1 MTDVPSPIPTLDRLR
16 LPLADL
22 LGGYEVP
29 PGHFDELRTDGAT
42 LRSHWDAFA
51 RHAAW
56 NAEALGAAEARV
68 AQQIHENGVTYNV
81 YADPGGASR
90 PWGLDVLPLL
100 VPAAEWETLADG
112 LRQRARLLNA
122 VMADLYGPQQ
132 LLQDGSVPA
141 ALVFGHPGFLR
152 PCHGIVPPG
161 GCYLHQVAFDLAR
174 GPDKRWRIV
183 GTRSQAP
190 SGAGYALENRITI
203 SRLFPDAFREMHVHM
218 LASFFR
224 TLQETLLAFA
234 PSAAEVPH
242 IVLLTPGPYNETYFE
257 HAYLARYLGFTL
269 AEGSD
274 LTVRDDRVYLKT
286 VNGLERVHGIL
297 RRLDDDFC
305 DPVEL
310 RADSALGIPGLVQA
324 WRAGGVLVANAL
336 GAGILESS
344 ALLAFMPGACER
356 LLGETLKL
364 PSIGTWWC
372 GEPAALEDVLP
383 RLKTSVI
390 KSAFPRAAFQPVF
403 VDSLDEAERAAWAD
417 RLLATPD
424 EFVVEEYVPLSHA
437 PSWEQGHIC
446 GRALMLRVLLV
457 NDGRGDYRVMPGGL
471 ARIASGERQIVSSQ
485 RGGRSK
491 DTWVLSDAPVQ
502 RFSLLQGRLRPE
514 DINRSERI
522 VSSRSAEHLFWMGRY
537 AERSENCARLLRA
550 VITRLPYAEALPLAM
565 AQPIVRTCVRQGLL
579 DPEDGWGSADAAGSG
594 SDALERAL
602 VRGLVDDKTQS
613 VTFNIIQ
620 TVRAASAVRDRL
632 SSDNWRLLSRLAE
645 DASGASHGSLT
656 TTLEHL
662 DRVIIALVAV
672 GGLET
677 AHMTRDD
684 GWRFLSLGRHLER
697 LLYIAT
703 TVRDVAESGLFED
716 ALLLEWLL
724 DLSDSLITYRARYMR
739 HPEWLGVAHLL
750 TADQRN
756 PRAAAFQLARLAKHA
771 KALPGGGMTDMA
783 VALQHSAEA
792 CETRDVWQGELFG
805 GAHSLEAVLEDAETL
820 ALSLSNELTLRFF
833 SHVYEPTHSTA
844 IL

>member
-1 MTDVPSPIPTLDRLR
+1 MTDVPSPTPTLDRLR

-22 LGGYEVP
+22 LAGYEVP
-29 PGHFDELRTDGAT
+29 PGHFDELRTNNGA
-42 LRSHWDAFA
+42 LRPDWQAFA
-51 RHAAW
+51 KHTAW
-56 NAEALGAAEARV
+56 NADALASAEARV

-100 VPAAEWETLADG
+100 VPAAEWETLAQG

-122 VMADLYGPQQ
+122 LMADLYGPQQ
-132 LLQDGSVPA
+132 LLHDGSLPA
-141 ALVFGHPGFLR
+141 ALVLGHPGFLR

-161 GCYLHQVAFDLAR
+161 GCFLHQVAFDLAR
-174 GPDKRWRIV
+174 GSDGRWRIV
-183 GTRSQAP
+183 ETRCQAP

-224 TLQETLLAFA
+224 TLQETLLACS
-234 PSAAEVPH
+234 PSAADAPH

-344 ALLAFMPGACER
+344 ALLAFLPAACER

-364 PSIGTWWC
+364 ASIATWWC
-372 GEPAALEDVLP
+372 GESAALDDVLP
-383 RLKTSVI
+383 RLHTSVI
-390 KSAFPRAAFQPVF
+390 KSAFPRASFQPLF
-403 VDSLDEAERAAWAD
+403 ADGLDEAGRAAWTE
-417 RLLATPD
+417 RLRATPE

-437 PSWEQGHIC
+437 PSWEQGHVG
-446 GRALMLRVLLV
+446 GRALMLRVFLAH
-457 NDGRGDYRVMPGGL
+457 DGHGDYRVMPGGL
-471 ARIASGERQIVSSQ
+471 ARIAGGERQIVSSQ

-491 DTWVLSDAPVQ
+491 DTWVLSDAPVP
-502 RFSLLQGRLRPE
+502 RFSLLRGRLRPE
-514 DINRSERI
+514 DIARSERI

-550 VITRLPYAEALPLAM
+550 VLTRLPYAEALPLAM

-579 DPEDGWGSADAAGSG
+579 DPDDGWGSVDVEGGS

-602 VRGLVDDKTQS
+602 VRGLVDEKTHS
-613 VTFNIIQ
+613 VAFNIMH

-645 DASGASHGSLT
+645 DVADAPQGALAE
-656 TTLEHL
+656 TLEYL
-662 DRVIIALVAV
+662 DRVIVALVAV

-697 LLYIAT
+697 LQYIAT
-703 TVRDVAESGLFED
+703 TVRDVAESGLVED

-739 HPEWLGVAHLL
+739 HPEWLAVAHLL

-771 KALPGGGMTDMA
+771 KALPGGGMTEMA
-783 VALQHSAEA
+783 AALRRSADA
-792 CETRDVWQGELFG
+792 CETRDVLQGELFG
-805 GAHSLEAVLEDAETL
+805 GTHSLDAVLEEADSL
-820 ALSLSNELTLRFF
+820 ALALSNELTLRFF
-833 SHVYEPTHSTA
+833 SHVYETSRSTS